1 MTSAPP
7 RRSPRRAPASQ
18 PDSRAVP
25 RVVVGQRVIDRV
37 RTTLIDQALPERHIV
52 DLLGVS
58 QSYWHSLTNGHRS
71 IQALSKEKMQRLA
84 DFLDLPLIQVCV
96 LADQFVAEDFVR
108 ARGLDDELR
117 RIADE
122 LRADAR
128 WLAMAPTP
136 KQWAALPLQVR
147 ILVSALYEECRGKLA
162 RQLSE
167 AGP

>member
-1 MTSAPP
+1 MASVPSRKSPKPAKTSHGN
-7 RRSPRRAPASQ
+7 
-18 PDSRAVP
+18 SRTEP
-25 RVVVGQRVIDRV
+25 RVVVGQR
-37 RTTLIDQALPERHIV
+37 LIDQVRKALIDRALPERHVV

-71 IQALSKEKMQRLA
+71 IQALSKGKLQRLA

-128 WLAMAPTP
+128 WLAIAPTP
-136 KQWAALPLQVR
+136 EQWAALPLQVR